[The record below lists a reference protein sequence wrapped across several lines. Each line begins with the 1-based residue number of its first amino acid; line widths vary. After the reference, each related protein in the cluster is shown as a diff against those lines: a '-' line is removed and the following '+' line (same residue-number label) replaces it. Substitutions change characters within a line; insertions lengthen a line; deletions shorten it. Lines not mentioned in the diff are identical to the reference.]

1 MYINVC
7 VGEVFIIY
15 VFYVNLIKTQKFI
28 TFITFHFIKFHLSC
42 DFLAAQGNGAYQVP
56 VLPDDTKLHRL

>member
-1 MYINVC
+1 MC
-7 VGEVFIIY
+7 VGKVFIIY

-28 TFITFHFIKFHLSC
+28 TFLFYTFIPHFILSC
-42 DFLAAQGNGAYQVP
+42 DFLAAEGNGAYQVP